1 MAAAQT
7 QRPRGWRGGRKCR
20 ERFPSELPESLFAR
34 PGRAASLGG
43 GPRARPCA
51 PWRPRSRRRPPR
63 PRPPPGRPLPAR
75 SPAPTPA
82 QPRTPAA
89 AGGAEGEGGRA
100 GRRLPGHPPVPRG
113 PAGVKF
119 TSGLRTVRGPGAAGP
134 SEAARGRRPR
144 GTPHP
149 APRRRCHPGSATPT
163 LRTVAELEVSGLR
176 GALGWVSAA
185 SSELGNKEGA
195 QAWRGEERKKYD
207 GETPGY
213 SEISRT

>member
-1 MAAAQT
+1 MSGKIPFRTSRVFVRKAGAGGFAGRRAAGSAVRSMAATVTAA
-7 QRPRGWRGGRKCR
+7 P
-20 ERFPSELPESLFAR
+20 PAPEPAR
-34 PGRAASLGG
+34 RA
-43 GPRARPCA
+43 
-51 PWRPRSRRRPPR
+51 
-63 PRPPPGRPLPAR
+63 PPPGPIPGPEPRPTDP
-75 SPAPTPA
+75 
-82 QPRTPAA
+82 
-89 AGGAEGEGGRA
+89 GGPGG
-100 GRRLPGHPPVPRG
+100 VPRAKAAEPG
-113 PAGVKF
+113 AAYQVIPGCPAVTAGVKF

-144 GTPHP
+144 GTLHP
-149 APRRRCHPGSATPT
+149 APRRRCHPGPATPT

-213 SEISRT
+213 LEISRT

>member
-1 MAAAQT
+1 MSGKIPFRTSRVFVRKARAGGFAGRRAAGSAVHSMAAT
-7 QRPRGWRGGRKCR
+7 VT
-20 ERFPSELPESLFAR
+20 
-34 PGRAASLGG
+34 AA
-43 GPRARPCA
+43 
-51 PWRPRSRRRPPR
+51 PPR

-89 AGGAEGEGGRA
+89 AGGAEGEGDRA